1 MGKDF
6 KKPRGDFKK
15 PGGEFKKPQG
25 EFKKHAKLVVEFD
38 ENSRREFLTGFS
50 KRKMERRKQALHQLE
65 AQAREETLATRKQ
78 FRDQLLEEKRELL
91 AQAAAVREA
100 EGAAEESDDGDDAD
114 KRVLQG
120 MDGKSKVEQLH
131 DDFSSH
137 QFGSAHVTVTTTVAD
152 EDATFVAVQRAA
164 QPSLSVKF
172 PKHAKLAQSEAAKVA
187 ARLRDKLN
195 KKRTRKNMNT
205 ASGKPDKSN
214 KKKAR
219 H

>member
-6 KKPRGDFKK
+6 KKP
-15 PGGEFKKPQG
+15 G

-50 KRKMERRKQALHQLE
+50 KRKTERRKQALHQLE
-65 AQAREETLATRKQ
+65 EQAREETLATRKQ

-91 AQAAAVREA
+91 AQAAAAREA
-100 EGAAEESDDGDDAD
+100 EGEVEESDNDGDDAD
-114 KRVLQG
+114 KKVLQG
-120 MDGKSKVEQLH
+120 MDSKSKVEQLH

-137 QFGSAHVTVTTTVAD
+137 QFGSAHVTVTTTVPD
-152 EDATFVAVQRAA
+152 EDASFVAVQRAA
-164 QPSLSVKF
+164 QPSLAVKF
-172 PKHAKLAQSEAAKVA
+172 PKHAKLAQSETAKVA

-205 ASGKPDKSN
+205 ASGKPDRSK